1 LNKSTLNFWVG
12 TFVLL
17 GLGALL
23 FLALRVGNLASWGE
37 PAGYHVTA
45 RFDNIGNLKPRA
57 PVKSAGVV
65 VGRVEK
71 IGLDPKTFE
80 AMAQIK
86 IFPQFEFTKDT
97 IAGIYTSGLLGEQFL
112 GLEAGGDPTMLKEGD
127 VIRKTQSAV
136 QLEKLIS
143 QFMFSKA
150 SEGGSSAPASPAT
163 NAPNSAQTAPQV
175 LTPSATPTLPAAQN
189 ASPATGVKK

>member
-17 GLGALL
+17 GVSALV

-37 PAGYHVTA
+37 PVGYHVTA

-71 IGLDPKTFE
+71 VGLDPKTFE
-80 AMAQIK
+80 AIAQIK

-112 GLEAGGDPTMLKEGD
+112 GLEPGGDSAMLKEGD
-127 VIRKTQSAV
+127 IIRKTQSAV
-136 QLEKLIS
+136 QIEKLIS

-150 SEGGSSAPASPAT
+150 SEGSTAPAAPPA
-163 NAPNSAQTAPQV
+163 SAQTAPQ
-175 LTPSATPTLPAAQN
+175 LTAPVIPAAPN
-189 ASPATGVKK
+189 SGSVIGAKK

>member
-1 LNKSTLNFWVG
+1 MNKSSLNFWVG
-12 TFVLL
+12 LFVLL
-17 GLGALL
+17 GIAAIL
-23 FLALRVGNLASWGE
+23 FLAMRVGNLASWGE

-65 VGRVEK
+65 VGRVER

-80 AMAQIK
+80 AIAQIK
-86 IFPQFEFTKDT
+86 VFPQFEFTKDT
-97 IAGIYTSGLLGEQFL
+97 IAGIYTSGLLGEQYL
-112 GLEAGGDPTMLKEGD
+112 GLEAGGDSVTLKEGD

-150 SEGGSSAPASPAT
+150 AEGNST
-163 NAPNSAQTAPQV
+163 PNSAQLSPPVGQIAPQV
-175 LTPSATPTLPAAQN
+175 LPAA
-189 ASPATGVKK
+189 AAPTAPVAPGVKK

>member
-71 IGLDPKTFE
+71 VGLDPKTFE
-80 AMAQIK
+80 AIAKVK

-112 GLEAGGDPTMLKEGD
+112 GLEPGGDSVMLKEGD

-150 SEGGSSAPASPAT
+150 SEGSAAPTSTPAA
-163 NAPNSAQTAPQV
+163 AQTAPLLNAPGTP
-175 LTPSATPTLPAAQN
+175 LTQN
-189 ASPATGVKK
+189 AGTEIGAKK

>member
-112 GLEAGGDPTMLKEGD
+112 GLEAGGDTTMLKEGD

-150 SEGGSSAPASPAT
+150 SESSPSPAT
-163 NAPNSAQTAPQV
+163 IAPNTAQTAPQV
-175 LTPSATPTLPAAQN
+175 LTAPASAPSIPAAQN

>member
-1 LNKSTLNFWVG
+1 MNRNATNFWVG
-12 TFVLL
+12 VFVIL
-17 GLGALL
+17 GLGAIL
-23 FLALRVGNLASWGE
+23 FLAMRVGNLMTWGE

-71 IGLDPKTFE
+71 IGLDPKSFE
-80 AMAQIK
+80 AVAQIK
-86 IFPQFEFTKDT
+86 IFPQFEFTRDT
-97 IAGIYTSGLLGEQFL
+97 IAAVYSSGLLGEQFV
-112 GLEAGGDPTMLKEGD
+112 GLDAGGDSVMLKEGD
-127 VIRKTQSAV
+127 VIKKTQSAV

-150 SEGGSSAPASPAT
+150 SEGT
-163 NAPNSAQTAPQV
+163 AQTAPPAT
-175 LTPSATPTLPAAQN
+175 TPASVPAAQI
-189 ASPATGVKK
+189 PALGGIKK